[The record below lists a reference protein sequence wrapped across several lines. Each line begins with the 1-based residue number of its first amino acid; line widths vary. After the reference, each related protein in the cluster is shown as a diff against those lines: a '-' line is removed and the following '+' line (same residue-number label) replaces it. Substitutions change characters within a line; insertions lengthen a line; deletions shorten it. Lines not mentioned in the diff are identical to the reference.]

1 MWGWEGETGTGRG
14 RGGVAGER
22 QEKTTSRR
30 NREEKR
36 KYTKMSGKS

>member
-1 MWGWEGETGTGRG
+1 MWGWEGETEQEGQR
-14 RGGVAGER
+14 GVAGER

-36 KYTKMSGKS
+36 KKTKMSGKS